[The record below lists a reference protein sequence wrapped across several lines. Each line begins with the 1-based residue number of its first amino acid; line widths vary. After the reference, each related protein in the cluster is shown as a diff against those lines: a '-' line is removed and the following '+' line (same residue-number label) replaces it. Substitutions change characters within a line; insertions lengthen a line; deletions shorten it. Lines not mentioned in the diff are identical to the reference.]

1 MNIKAINLAIGCYF
15 QTKSLL
21 ICIMKLSLL
30 LSSLLSLLSLAKS
43 EPILILALPQSDHTE
58 VSASWE
64 RGEEILPGALAVI
77 DEAKNN
83 SSNFT
88 AIEVTSGPVTSYGL
102 SYSGNVLEVIA
113 NLAWQ
118 NRTSDIIGIAG
129 VFHPNILAVLIR
141 FQWPIVSLVHFN
153 KIPLNSIHYT
163 TASVST
169 LTDSII
175 AFLKEVHPRKIG
187 IITELKQPYLAV
199 SNEFSN
205 KSNVRLHHEYH
216 GHHMS
221 VSDTIEGIFVSNA
234 HVILL
239 SVSPSAAIP
248 LLCEAYK
255 RELTWPKYA
264 WILHSYRL
272 NDLLRR
278 SSISKFNEGCRVHR
292 ILEGIFMFQ
301 LTKEPEGGSFD
312 SGATHHKFSGIE
324 HNSYSYLLYE
334 SVQALISLV
343 DTRRASHFNEAPSL
357 FRSKSGDSTVYVY
370 HHLNS
375 TTRLIGIYNGMSNTL
390 TSIKFNEI
398 IIFTDYDLPIVNKL
412 AVLFPYLLP
421 LPILSFIFN
430 TILIVLYIIFHNEP
444 SIKST
449 SVSIS
454 MLILTGCYILIGYSI
469 LLPVY
474 QLDFCMTLIW
484 LSGIGLSIPLILATI
499 LVKMLRVYHIFTA
512 HKILKQSA
520 YLSDIALLVYTIL
533 ILSPNIILLILW
545 TAIDPEHIVYNFIEH
560 PGYIENVIIC
570 HRSNYELT
578 WYALVLVYLLL
589 LSVAVVIIAIKSR
602 NIRLARFKDTKKVNI
617 LIFFL
622 YIVGFF
628 MFSYWRILWD
638 SEFGILSLI
647 ILYAGHMLMAFLCQ
661 IFLFVPKIWPAVQK
675 KIIHRNCK
683 YGGH

>member
-1 MNIKAINLAIGCYF
+1 
-15 QTKSLL
+15 
-21 ICIMKLSLL
+21 MKFSLL
-30 LSSLLSLLSLAKS
+30 LLSLLSLLSLAKS
-43 EPILILALPQSDHTE
+43 EPILIIALPRSDHTE

-64 RGEEILPGALAVI
+64 RGEEILPGALAAI
-77 DEAKNN
+77 DEAKNY

-88 AIEVTSGPVTSYGL
+88 VIEVTSGPVTSYGL
-102 SYSGNVLEVIA
+102 SYSGNMFKIIA

-118 NRTSDIIGIAG
+118 NRISDIIGIAG
-129 VFHPNILAVLIR
+129 VFHPNILAVLNR
-141 FQWPIVSLVHFN
+141 FQRPIVSLICFSKAKSNDIV
-153 KIPLNSIHYT
+153 HYT

-199 SNEFSN
+199 SNEFST

-216 GHHMS
+216 GHHS
-221 VSDTIEGIFVSNA
+221 ASFSIEGIFVSNA

-255 RELTWPKYA
+255 RGLTWPKYA

-272 NDLLRR
+272 DDLLRR
-278 SSISKFNEGCRVHR
+278 SSISSEGCRVHR
-292 ILEGIFMFQ
+292 ILEGIFIFQ

-312 SGATHHKFSGIE
+312 LGATHHKFSGVE
-324 HNSYSYLLYE
+324 HNPYSYLLYE
-334 SVQALISLV
+334 SVQALISSA
-343 DTRRASHFNEAPSL
+343 DTRPVSDFNEEPSL
-357 FRSKSGDSTVYVY
+357 FRSKLGNSTVYVY
-370 HHLNS
+370 HNLNS
-375 TTRLIGIYNGMSNTL
+375 TTRLIGIYNGISSTL
-390 TSIKFNEI
+390 TNMSET
-398 IIFTDYDLPIVNKL
+398 IFTDYDLPIINKSAL
-412 AVLFPYLLP
+412 LFPYLLP

-430 TILIVLYIIFHNEP
+430 TILLVLYIIFHNDP

-454 MLILTGCYILIGYSI
+454 LLILTGCYILIGNSI

-474 QLDFCMTLIW
+474 QLDFCMILIW
-484 LSGIGLSIPLILATI
+484 MSGIGLSMPLILATI
-499 LVKMLRVYHIFTA
+499 LLKMLRVYRIFTA
-512 HKILKQSA
+512 YKILKKSA
-520 YLSDIALLVYTIL
+520 HLSDFALLVYTIL

-545 TAIDPEHIVYNFIEH
+545 TAIDPEYIVEKFIEH

-570 HRSNYELT
+570 HPSKYELT
-578 WYALVLVYLLL
+578 WYVLALVYLFL
-589 LSVAVVIIAIKSR
+589 LSVAVVVVAIKSR

-617 LIFFL
+617 LIFL
-622 YIVGFF
+622 LLIVGYST
-628 MFSYWRILWD
+628 FSYWQ
-638 SEFGILSLI
+638 ILSDLELSY
-647 ILYAGHMLMAFLCQ
+647 ILPYAGHMLMAFLCQ
-661 IFLFVPKIWPAVQK
+661 IILFVPKIWPAIQK

-683 YGGH
+683 HGGH